1 VLARANRLTQA
12 EQLRSTL
19 KSGKRFAAKH
29 LVIHLK
35 RDEAQPHARV
45 GFIVGK
51 TVAGAV
57 GRNLVKRRLRAVARE
72 LLQQHPGGFDLVVRA
87 QTGAAELDWN
97 RLREEF
103 LAVANTALSKVT
115 Q

>member
-1 VLARANRLTQA
+1 MSSQ
-12 EQLRSTL
+12 
-19 KSGKRFAAKH
+19 H
-29 LVIHLK
+29 LVIYLK
-35 RDEAQPHARV
+35 RDETLSHARF

-57 GRNLVKRRLRAVARE
+57 GRNLVKRRLRAIARE
-72 LLQQHPGGFDLVVRA
+72 VLAEQPSGYTLVVRA
-87 QTGAAELDWN
+87 QTGAATVEWN

-103 LAVANTALSKVT
+103 LNTAQLAFKKVE

>member
-1 VLARANRLTQA
+1 MRLSSQ
-12 EQLRSTL
+12 
-19 KSGKRFAAKH
+19 H
-29 LVIHLK
+29 LVIYLK
-35 RDEAQPHARV
+35 RDETMSHARF

-57 GRNLVKRRLRAVARE
+57 GRNLVKRRLRAIARE
-72 LLQQHPGGFDLVVRA
+72 VLAEHPSGYTLVVRA
-87 QTGAAELDWN
+87 QTGAAATEWN

-103 LAVANTALSKVT
+103 LNTAKLAFKKVE